1 VSTRLRLIVV
11 DADLPRRL
19 AGQLRDRG
27 RHAVS
32 AAEISVDEYKDP
44 DLLRELAERYGD
56 RPWIL
61 VTGDDAMPAEH
72 GEILLETC
80 ATVATIHP
88 EHPAEL
94 SQDAW
99 RRDVVH
105 RWAHAFQTQTEAN
118 VRRYKSASSQLW
130 TPRRRHLRVAAIK
143 GWKPWQQ
150 GDVSADSAPAP
161 ESSPARPSADRL
173 PGFD

>member
-1 VSTRLRLIVV
+1 VSTGLRLIIV

-27 RHAVS
+27 RSAFS
-32 AAEISVDEYKDP
+32 AAELRVDEHKDP
-44 DLLRELAERYGD
+44 DLLRDLADRYRT

-72 GEILLETC
+72 GAILIETL
-80 ATVATIHP
+80 ATIATIHP
-88 EHPAEL
+88 EHPMGFT
-94 SQDAW
+94 QDAW

-118 VRRYKSASSQLW
+118 VRRYKSAGSQLW
-130 TPRRRHLRVAAIK
+130 TPRRRHLRAAVVR
-143 GWKPWQQ
+143 GWKPWR
-150 GDVSADSAPAP
+150 ADDIPADIEAIDAPRSTDP
-161 ESSPARPSADRL
+161 PPDRL